1 MKLAVLDERMKPM
14 QTEYRTDIARL
25 AEDMA
30 KRDTEFAKRD
40 KDNRRWHVG
49 MWVATVVLLGVMIR
63 WPG

>member
-40 KDNRRWHVG
+40 KDNLRWHVG